1 MLDPTLLPITDGVR
15 SLRLLAEDD
24 AERYIAGTKDPLVQ
38 QFGHLPE
45 PEYSSQDVRHLTN
58 TATPSGNER
67 GDLGL
72 LSIIDESG
80 IFLGSLVL
88 FDCTST
94 SAEVGFWLHPDARGH
109 GHAIGALELAAAF
122 AKQSRLHEITARTVA
137 GNDSSIHVLERAG
150 FEEISREVERTP
162 AGEVTPLI
170 LYRLDLISSTLNR
183 LRFYLVLRSCPDGH
197 ELTVGDFSR
206 YILYICHNR
215 DNAAVENS
223 PTRRG
228 YPHYFRNTLIVS
240 YLYVI

>member
-45 PEYSSQDVRHLTN
+45 PEYSSQDVRHLAN
-58 TATPSGNER
+58 TVAPSGIER

-162 AGEVTPLI
+162 AGEETPLI
-170 LYRLDLISSTLNR
+170 QYRRDLIS
-183 LRFYLVLRSCPDGH
+183 
-197 ELTVGDFSR
+197 
-206 YILYICHNR
+206 
-215 DNAAVENS
+215 
-223 PTRRG
+223 
-228 YPHYFRNTLIVS
+228 
-240 YLYVI
+240 